1 MPASG
6 RLAPAGIT
14 GRSALVACGQLAGA
28 AAWVSTPL
36 DFDAAG
42 GTALSSLHERRHQLP
57 RSKPAGRRAAQ
68 RQRRGALGE
77 AALGRI
83 GYGGDDARIITDQLT
98 DNSPAARLRGSVGLI
113 VQRGVELF
121 HTLRKAITMDRGEF
135 EADLGREG
143 YELREG
149 EIKPNVHRGSH
160 AHEFDA
166 RLFVLEGSITLV
178 FGVDRCTYRPGDSCN
193 VPAGTMHE
201 EHTEADGVRYL
212 AGRRPAAVTAAE

>member
-1 MPASG
+1 V
-6 RLAPAGIT
+6 RL
-14 GRSALVACGQLAGA
+14 S
-28 AAWVSTPL
+28 VS
-36 DFDAAG
+36 DA
-42 GTALSSLHERRHQLP
+42 R
-57 RSKPAGRRAAQ
+57 
-68 RQRRGALGE
+68 ALGE
-77 AALGRI
+77 GALGRI